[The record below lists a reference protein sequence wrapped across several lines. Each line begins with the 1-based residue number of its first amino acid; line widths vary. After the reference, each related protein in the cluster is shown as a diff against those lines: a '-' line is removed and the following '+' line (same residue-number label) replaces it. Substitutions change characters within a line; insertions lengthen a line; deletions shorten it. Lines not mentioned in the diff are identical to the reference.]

1 MIASCT
7 AWCGRRSGLVPRTK
21 PRTEPRIVFPG
32 SAPGCPCKC
41 TPLAAAICMTTR
53 PPRCSKVRVVMQ
65 SLGVAEHQQG
75 QPGAESSHLSMRGHE
90 FGGEGGG
97 NRSGWVAGS
106 AADRRAANRALA
118 SERRRDEHFVVT
130 VVCRVVGGW
139 GR

>member
-1 MIASCT
+1 MIAPC
-7 AWCGRRSGLVPRTK
+7 AGRCRRGGRLVTRTK
-21 PRTEPRIVFPG
+21 PRTEPRNVFPG

-41 TPLAAAICMTTR
+41 TPLAPAGCMTTR

-75 QPGAESSHLSMRGHE
+75 QPGAESSSRRGHE

-97 NRSGWVAGS
+97 NRPGWAAGS

-118 SERRRDEHFVVT
+118 LERRREEHFVVA
-130 VVCRVVGGW
+130 VVRGMLGG
-139 GR
+139 RAR

>member
-1 MIASCT
+1 MIGQAQ
-7 AWCGRRSGLVPRTK
+7 AEAGRRGGCVPRTK

-41 TPLAAAICMTTR
+41 TPLAPAICMTTR

-75 QPGAESSHLSMRGHE
+75 QPGAGSSLFSRRGHGLGRQ
-90 FGGEGGG
+90 GGEM
-97 NRSGWVAGS
+97 RPVWAAGS
-106 AADRRAANRALA
+106 AADRGAADRALA
-118 SERRRDEHFVVT
+118 FGRQRAKRYVVSA
-130 VVCRVVGGW
+130 VLESW